1 MTGKLILAAA
11 IAAALTV
18 PAAAADKVKIGFVAT
33 FSGGAAVLGKHMK
46 DGFDLALDHLGH
58 KIGGL
63 PVEVVY
69 GDDQQKAD
77 VGRQVVEAMIKRDRV
92 DFVAGIIWSNVAM
105 AVRNPLVASKT
116 ITVITNA
123 GASPLAG
130 KECSPYIFTTSWN
143 NDQTPEAMGK
153 LMVDDKVEDVF
164 VMAPNY
170 QAGKDMIAG
179 FKRLYKQPVKGEILF
194 PLGASDFQAELGQVR
209 AAKPSALF
217 VFAPGGMGVAF
228 LKQWYA
234 SGLAQQFPLYTVFT
248 VDESTFPAVGDAP
261 IGSFTTSFWDS
272 EAKFPA
278 NVRFVADFKKKY
290 GYDPAQ
296 YAAQSYDG
304 PFLIDAGVKAVKGDL
319 SNKMGIIKAMEK
331 AEYES
336 VRGPFKFNINHVP
349 IQNFYR
355 REVIK
360 GADGK
365 AMLHTT
371 GIVFADYKDAYY
383 QDCKMK
389 Y

>member
-1 MTGKLILAAA
+1 MKGKIILAAA
-11 IAAALTV
+11 VAAALSV
-18 PAAAADKVKIGFVAT
+18 PAAAADKVKIGFIAT

-69 GDDQQKAD
+69 GDDQQKPD
-77 VGRQVVEAMIKRDRV
+77 VGRQVVEAMIKRDKV

-105 AVRNPLVASKT
+105 AVRNPLVNSQT

-130 KECSPYIFTTSWN
+130 KDCSPYIFTTSWN
-143 NDQTPEAMGK
+143 NDQTPEALGK
-153 LMVDDKVEDVF
+153 LMLDDKVKDVF

-179 FKRLYKQPVKGEILF
+179 FKRTYQQPVKGEILY

-209 AAKPSALF
+209 AAKPGALF
-217 VFAPGGMGVAF
+217 VFAPGGMGIAF

-234 SGLAQQFPLYTVFT
+234 SGLSQQFPLYTVFT
-248 VDESTFPAVGDAP
+248 VDEAAFPAVGEAA

-272 EAKFPA
+272 ESKFPA
-278 NVRFVADFKKKY
+278 NVRFMADFEKKY
-290 GYDPAQ
+290 GYAPAM
-296 YAAQSYDG
+296 YAAQSYDA
-304 PFLIDAGVKAVKGDL
+304 PFLIDSGVRAVNGDL

-331 AEYES
+331 ADYES
-336 VRGPFKFNINHVP
+336 IRGPFEFNVNHVP

-360 GADGK
+360 GPDGRP
-365 AMLHTT
+365 MLHTT
-371 GIVFADYKDAYY
+371 GIVFADYKDSYY
-383 QDCKMK
+383 KECKMK